1 MRNFPLRSLC
11 DCSGNNM
18 ATPLTFIFVGPSGSG
33 KGTQVG
39 LLKQY
44 LQKRTPEIPQ
54 FSSYTGD
61 GFRSLMNGT
70 TTASRLAKE
79 IQEAGGLQP
88 EFLAVYLW
96 ADNLI
101 KNVTGKEH
109 LFIDGS
115 PRKIAE
121 SMVLDSAMQF
131 YKRNPIHLILVNVS
145 PAEAKRRLLLRA
157 RHDDSTAEIDRRLSW
172 YQTEVVPAVNYLKDR
187 PGYVFHDI
195 NGEQTPDE
203 VHRTILTELG
213 L

>member
-1 MRNFPLRSLC
+1 MS
-11 DCSGNNM
+11 
-18 ATPLTFIFVGPSGSG
+18 PLTFIFAGPSGSG
-33 KGTQVG
+33 KGTQVD

-44 LQKRTPEIPQ
+44 LQTKTPKIPQ

-61 GFRSLMNGT
+61 GFRVLMNGT
-70 TTASRLAKE
+70 TLASKLAKE

-115 PRKIAE
+115 PRKVAE

-131 YKRNPIHLILVNVS
+131 FKRTSIHLILVNVS
-145 PAEAKRRLLLRA
+145 PAESKRRLLLRS
-157 RHDDSTAEIDRRLSW
+157 RHDDGVKEIDRRLFW
-172 YQTEVVPAVNYLKDR
+172 YTTEVVPAIDSLKRR

-195 NGEQTPDE
+195 NGEQTPEE
-203 VHRTILTELG
+203 VHQAIMKSLEL
-213 L
+213 

>member
-1 MRNFPLRSLC
+1 MVPQ
-11 DCSGNNM
+11 
-18 ATPLTFIFVGPSGSG
+18 TFIFAGPSGSG
-33 KGTQVG
+33 KGTQVD

-44 LQKRTPEIPQ
+44 LQKKTPKIPQ

-61 GFRSLMNGT
+61 GFRALMQGST
-70 TTASRLAKE
+70 LASKLAKE

-121 SMVLDSAMQF
+121 SMVLDSALQF
-131 YKRNPIHLILVNVS
+131 FRRSPVHLILVNVS
-145 PAEAKRRLLLRA
+145 SAESKRRLLLRA
-157 RHDDSTAEIDRRLSW
+157 RHDDGDEKIDRRLSW
-172 YQTEVVPAVNYLKDR
+172 YTTEVLPAMSYLKGR
-187 PGYVFHDI
+187 PGYIFHDI
-195 NGEQTPDE
+195 NGEQTPAE
-203 VHRTILTELG
+203 VHQAVVKALG

>member
-1 MRNFPLRSLC
+1 MS
-11 DCSGNNM
+11 
-18 ATPLTFIFVGPSGSG
+18 PLTFIFAGPSGSG
-33 KGTQVG
+33 KGTQVD

-44 LQKRTPEIPQ
+44 LHRKTPKIPQ

-61 GFRSLMNGT
+61 GFRALMNGT
-70 TTASRLAKE
+70 TLASKLAKE

-109 LFIDGS
+109 LLIDGS

-121 SMVLDSAMQF
+121 SMVLDSALQF
-131 YKRNPIHLILVNVS
+131 YKRTPIHLILVNVS
-145 PAEAKRRLLLRA
+145 NAEAKRRLLLRS
-157 RHDDSTAEIDRRLSW
+157 RHDDGVAEIDRRLFW
-172 YQTEVVPAVNYLKDR
+172 YATEVVPAIDYLKQR
-187 PGYVFHDI
+187 PWYVSHDI

-203 VHRTILTELG
+203 VHQDILKALG
-213 L
+213 V

>member
-1 MRNFPLRSLC
+1 
-11 DCSGNNM
+11 M
-18 ATPLTFIFVGPSGSG
+18 APLTFIFAGPSGSG
-33 KGTQVG
+33 KGTQVD

-44 LQKRTPEIPQ
+44 LAKKTPEIPQ

-61 GFRSLMNGT
+61 GFRALMNGT
-70 TTASRLAKE
+70 TLAAKRAKE

-101 KNVTGKEH
+101 KNITGKEH

-131 YKRNPIHLILVNVS
+131 YKRSPIHLIRVNVS
-145 PAEAKRRLLLRA
+145 HAEAKRRLLLRA
-157 RHDDSTAEIDRRLSW
+157 RHDDSTKEIDQRLSW
-172 YQTEVVPAVNYLKDR
+172 YATEVVPAVDYLKGH
-187 PGYVFHDI
+187 PGYIFHDI
-195 NGEQTPDE
+195 NGEQTPAK
-203 VHRTILTELG
+203 VHQTILKALKI
-213 L
+213 

>member
-1 MRNFPLRSLC
+1 MLPQ
-11 DCSGNNM
+11 
-18 ATPLTFIFVGPSGSG
+18 TFIFAGPSGSG
-33 KGTQVG
+33 KGTQVD

-44 LQKRTPEIPQ
+44 LAKKAPETPQ

-61 GFRSLMNGT
+61 GFRALMKGAT
-70 TTASRLAKE
+70 LASRLSRE

-88 EFLAVYLW
+88 EFLAIYLW

-101 KNVTGKEH
+101 KNVTGKEY

-131 YKRNPIHLILVNVS
+131 FKRSPVHVILVNVS
-145 PAEAKRRLLLRA
+145 SAEAKRRLLLRA
-157 RHDDSTAEIDRRLSW
+157 RHDDKETEINRRLSW
-172 YQTEVVPAVNYLKDR
+172 YKDEVMPAINYLRDR

-195 NGEQTPDE
+195 DGEQTPAE
-203 VHRTILTELG
+203 VHHATIKALG
-213 L
+213 V

>member
-1 MRNFPLRSLC
+1 MS
-11 DCSGNNM
+11 
-18 ATPLTFIFVGPSGSG
+18 PLTFIFAGPSGSG
-33 KGTQVG
+33 KGTQVD

-44 LQKRTPEIPQ
+44 LQTKTPKIPQ

-61 GFRSLMNGT
+61 GFRVLMNGT
-70 TTASRLAKE
+70 TLASKLAKE

-115 PRKIAE
+115 PRKVAE

-131 YKRNPIHLILVNVS
+131 FKRTSIHLILVNVS
-145 PAEAKRRLLLRA
+145 PAESKRRLLLRS
-157 RHDDSTAEIDRRLSW
+157 RHDDGVKEIDRRLFW
-172 YQTEVVPAVNYLKDR
+172 YTTEVVPAIDYLKRR

-195 NGEQTPDE
+195 NGEQTPEE
-203 VHRTILTELG
+203 VHQAIMKSLEL
-213 L
+213 

>member
-1 MRNFPLRSLC
+1 MSPQ
-11 DCSGNNM
+11 
-18 ATPLTFIFVGPSGSG
+18 TFIFAGPSGSG
-33 KGTQVG
+33 KGTQVD
-39 LLKQY
+39 LLKKY
-44 LQKRTPEIPQ
+44 LQTQTPGIPQ

-61 GFRSLMNGT
+61 GFRALMNGT
-70 TTASRLAKE
+70 TLASRLAKG
-79 IQEAGGLQP
+79 IQEAGELQP

-131 YKRNPIHLILVNVS
+131 YKRAPLHLILVNVS

-172 YQTEVVPAVNYLKDR
+172 YTTEVVPAVNYLKDR

-195 NGEQTPDE
+195 NGEQTPEE
-203 VHRTILTELG
+203 VHADIVKAISL
-213 L
+213 